1 LTSLQTLQSFLT
13 SKCSPC
19 KVKTVAAEF
28 EKRKA
33 NNLFFWVGGYPTN
46 LTYDNGKKSIKI
58 YITNAAKSINGKVT
72 DRSVFINGNF
82 KNKVVLLKTSSTN
95 ISEAFRTSGFSLG
108 VTLESG
114 VKTRGFEELD

>member
-1 LTSLQTLQSFLT
+1 M
-13 SKCSPC
+13 
-19 KVKTVAAEF
+19 F

-72 DRSVFINGNF
+72 DKAYYFIAF
-82 KNKVVLLKTSSTN
+82 FLSCN
-95 ISEAFRTSGFSLG
+95 I
-108 VTLESG
+108 TLN
-114 VKTRGFEELD
+114 L

>member
-1 LTSLQTLQSFLT
+1 MSFNVSDTRKCLT
-13 SKCSPC
+13 
-19 KVKTVAAEF
+19 
-28 EKRKA
+28 
-33 NNLFFWVGGYPTN
+33 
-46 LTYDNGKKSIKI
+46 
-58 YITNAAKSINGKVT
+58 
-72 DRSVFINGNF
+72 NF